1 MSRTPAGAPLRAP
14 WAGPLGLYHPGTSL
28 LHRAPAGAKLAGLAV
43 AGVVIA
49 VAQGPFSGL
58 VALGV
63 AVVLQVVSRVPW
75 HRAARGVRPVL
86 LTALVVGAYQ
96 WWARGWAT
104 AVEVVTDLLALVML
118 AAVVTATTRADRL
131 LDVLARLVR
140 PLRHVGLPPET
151 FALAVALLLR
161 TIPVLAQ
168 TTHES
173 WDAAR
178 ARGLERDPRALL
190 VPAAVRMVG
199 HARATGDALAA
210 RGIGED

>member
-1 MSRTPAGAPLRAP
+1 V
-14 WAGPLGLYHPGTSL
+14 
-28 LHRAPAGAKLAGLAV
+28 KLAALAV
-43 AGVVIA
+43 AGVA
-49 VAQGPFSGL
+49 VAVVHGPASGL
-58 VALGV
+58 VALTV
-63 AVVLQVVSRVPW
+63 AVVVQVVSRVPW
-75 HRAARGVRPVL
+75 HRAAAGVRPVL
-86 LTALVVGAYQ
+86 VTALVIGGYQ
-96 WWARGWAT
+96 WWARGWPT
-104 AVEVVTDLLALVML
+104 AVEVVADLLALVLL

-178 ARGLERDPRALL
+178 ARGLEREPRALL